1 MDYKGLLNQYY
12 HEGKIDMAEVID
24 ELDQYYEAA
33 GFEDFYNR
41 VLSPMDD
48 QELLDY
54 FAKTFLGVVGEEELE
69 AYGQETL
76 EGIKEASKEALEKVL
91 IKDN

>member
-1 MDYKGLLNQYY
+1 MDYKGLLDQYY

-41 VLSPMDD
+41 VLSPMND

-54 FAKTFLGVVGEEELE
+54 FVKTFFGVSGEGELE
-69 AYGQETL
+69 AYDQETL